1 MAQQADSEIP
11 FGTVDSAEAKQ
22 MIDSGEYQV
31 IDVRMPNQF
40 AKAHIPDSVLAPLPV
55 LLQKPWEFL
64 ADDKIIFVCEV
75 GQSSQVACEIGRRHG
90 LGRSLQPGTRHRGL
104 AQRRLCGRGR
114 AAAGGLSPIRKGV
127 TFLSYPDG
135 CCPLQQCTESVALFP
150 SS

>member
-40 AKAHIPDSVLAPLPV
+40 AKAHIPNSVLAPLPE

-75 GQSSQVACEIGRRHG
+75 GQSSQVACEI
-90 LGRSLQPGTRHRGL
+90 
-104 AQRRLCGRGR
+104 
-114 AAAGGLSPIRKGV
+114 AAAMGLEDLYNLGPGIVGWLK
-127 TFLSYPDG
+127 DG
-135 CCPLQQCTESVALFP
+135 YAVEEGLPQVG
-150 SS
+150 